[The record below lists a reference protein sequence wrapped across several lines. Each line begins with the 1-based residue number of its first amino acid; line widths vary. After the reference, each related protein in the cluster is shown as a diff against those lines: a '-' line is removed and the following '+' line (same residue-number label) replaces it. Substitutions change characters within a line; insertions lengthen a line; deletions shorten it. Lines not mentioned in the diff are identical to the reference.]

1 MTTLATDLRAAIAL
15 LTRWP
20 VSVAAGTARAGA
32 AAFPLVGLGVGL
44 LAAIPVLVVG
54 TGQPV
59 LAAFAALAVAAIV
72 TGGLHLDG
80 LADTAD
86 ALMAPDPA
94 RAEAARRDP
103 RVGSG
108 GVIGLVLVIGA
119 EVAAIAGVVEA
130 RSSVFGAAAVVV
142 AMVVGRSVPIVT
154 VGLERR
160 AATTSGGGFGAW
172 FAGQVRPADVALAIG
187 LAALAVAVVGVVVA
201 SPLPAVWAL
210 GGLLVGGV
218 VSSAIRAARGG
229 WDGDALGAVIE
240 LTVLATLATA
250 AVVGG

>member
-1 MTTLATDLRAAIAL
+1 MTTLTTDLRAAVAL

-32 AAFPLVGLGVGL
+32 AAFPLVGLGIGL

-54 TGQPV
+54 GGQPG
-59 LAAFAALAVAAIV
+59 LAAFAALGVTALV

-94 RAEAARRDP
+94 RAEASRRDP

-108 GVIGLVLVIGA
+108 GAIALVLVIGA

-130 RSSVFGAAAVVV
+130 RSLVVGAAAVLVAMIVGRTVPVV
-142 AMVVGRSVPIVT
+142 A
-154 VGLERR
+154 VGLDRG
-160 AATTSGGGFGAW
+160 ATTSGGGFGAW
-172 FAGQVRPADVALAIG
+172 FAGQVRPVDVVLAAG
-187 LAALAVAVVGVVVA
+187 LALLTVTGVGVVVA

-210 GGLLVGGV
+210 GGVLVGGV
-218 VSSAIRAARGG
+218 GSAAIRAARGG
-229 WDGDALGAVIE
+229 WDGDALGASIE